1 MYSVG
6 VYLACVAVATV
17 LLTVPAH
24 AGHSQS
30 LAERTAHLALNLVD
44 MRCPSQFERLFA
56 SEKGTLL
63 GNFGRRHLLN
73 EEVPEAEEF
82 VFDGAHVG
90 GSRHLLAGMSLK
102 AFRESARAAAVA
114 RAHEFCTGAPDD
126 RGPAV
131 FFPLHLDIDVDNTPA
146 KPGAAEAVMP
156 VAVGAV
162 PAKSAL
168 SSQLDAMGGAVTDAD
183 TAAEGEEAPAE
194 GPAGEESGEGGG
206 DEEGGEEEKKGKKK
220 SKKDKKKDKKKN
232 SEEDGD
238 EDAAQVVDG
247 GPSVIMVMVLLML
260 VGSGIG
266 IAGYKFLNA
275 KVSNEQPLS
284 ERASNI
290 KKQLTR
296 MQNALEN
303 S

>member
-1 MYSVG
+1 
-6 VYLACVAVATV
+6 
-17 LLTVPAH
+17 
-24 AGHSQS
+24 
-30 LAERTAHLALNLVD
+30 

-82 VFDGAHVG
+82 VFDGAQVG

-146 KPGAAEAVMP
+146 KLGDAAKAVMP

-168 SSQLDAMGGAVTDAD
+168 SSQLDAMGGD

-194 GPAGEESGEGGG
+194 GPAGEDSGEGGG
-206 DEEGGEEEKKGKKK
+206 DEQGGQEDKKDKKK

-238 EDAAQVVDG
+238 EDAEQVVDG

>member
-1 MYSVG
+1 MYSMR
-6 VYLACVAVATV
+6 VYLACVATV

-63 GNFGRRHLLN
+63 GNFGRRHLLD

-82 VFDGAHVG
+82 VFDGSQVG

-114 RAHEFCTGAPDD
+114 RAHEFCTGAADD

-146 KPGAAEAVMP
+146 KLGDAAKAVTP
-156 VAVGAV
+156 VDVGAV

-168 SSQLDAMGGAVTDAD
+168 SSQLDEMGGAVPDAD
-183 TAAEGEEAPAE
+183 TAAEGEEAPAD
-194 GPAGEESGEGGG
+194 GPAGEESEEGGG
-206 DEEGGEEEKKGKKK
+206 DEEGGEEDKKDKKK
-220 SKKDKKKDKKKN
+220 SKKDKKNDKMKD
-232 SEEDGD
+232 SEEYGD
-238 EDAAQVVDG
+238 EDDEQVVDG